1 MEQGQFPPAPDLEM
15 PTHLADGASSLGFL
29 SQVGGVA
36 FGGMATGG
44 AGQRIAAIRYEAEKP
59 DGQRLSV
66 VLRGSDGVE
75 SVVAGVI
82 PDWQLVPIAR
92 FAASD
97 QDSCF
102 TLFGKLLDPR
112 DTEARRQR
120 GEKILNYHS
129 AFKDTLL
136 GLRLFQADILVLY
149 PDACDLP
156 KAGAVPILGA
166 GEAPPDV
173 EGNRRALHAVHQTM
187 RAQPD
192 DPFQSYL
199 ICDKDVPVNFGMSN
213 GRLVLTGEPI
223 WLCWKMKP
231 GDATAVQARANEEA
245 NRLLREI
252 IGRDEAS
259 MTHAAV
265 AAKWTSEAQ
274 QSTFRR
280 IFDEIVSRELLQP
293 MPRYTVALSS
303 AIRSQNGVNRAVYD
317 SLVITMR
324 FAALFRR
331 FRSDE
336 PKAFDDFLRS
346 LEGVNLTPA
355 VRTPTVLVP
364 PTSPSRHG
372 A

>member
-1 MEQGQFPPAPDLEM
+1 
-15 PTHLADGASSLGFL
+15 
-29 SQVGGVA
+29 
-36 FGGMATGG
+36 
-44 AGQRIAAIRYEAEKP
+44 
-59 DGQRLSV
+59 
-66 VLRGSDGVE
+66 
-75 SVVAGVI
+75 
-82 PDWQLVPIAR
+82 
-92 FAASD
+92 
-97 QDSCF
+97 
-102 TLFGKLLDPR
+102 
-112 DTEARRQR
+112 
-120 GEKILNYHS
+120 
-129 AFKDTLL
+129 
-136 GLRLFQADILVLY
+136 
-149 PDACDLP
+149 
-156 KAGAVPILGA
+156 
-166 GEAPPDV
+166 
-173 EGNRRALHAVHQTM
+173 
-187 RAQPD
+187 
-192 DPFQSYL
+192 
-199 ICDKDVPVNFGMSN
+199 
-213 GRLVLTGEPI
+213 
-223 WLCWKMKP
+223 MKP